1 MEKYNKNIMEQN
13 RHMFIYDDGIERQN
27 YLTQLENAYPIKT
40 EQYSPMAIYMDELR
54 LPNVNNEEID
64 KTKIAILTREYLIYS
79 IAYKILKKIYEQI
92 DINSLNDRINNL
104 SFWLE
109 KNNSDIDKINEL
121 KQLLQ
126 NLEKSVNF
134 YIESYFEVL
143 KTGKFSL
150 DFDKLPISYMNIE
163 KFTKD
168 IKSFLNNKSYFGIII
183 NQQGQ
188 ISLELQKA
196 INWLITKR
204 INSNIS
210 IKVFCQ
216 ESNWETY
223 YDLDGTLAEN
233 IHDYE
238 SVKIFTK

>member
-1 MEKYNKNIMEQN
+1 MEKYNKYIMEQN
-13 RHMFIYDDGIERQN
+13 RHMFIYDYGIDRQN
-27 YLTQLENAYPIKT
+27 YLIQLETAYPIKT
-40 EQYSPMAIYMDELR
+40 EQYSPMAICMDDLR
-54 LPNVNNEEID
+54 LPDIRNEEID

-79 IAYKILKKIYEQI
+79 IAYKILKKVYEQI
-92 DINSLNDRINNL
+92 DINLLSDRINNL

-109 KNNSDIDKINEL
+109 KNSSNSDKIDEL

-163 KFTKD
+163 RFTKD
-168 IKSFLNNKSYFGIII
+168 IKSFLNNKSYFGIVI

-188 ISLELQKA
+188 ISLELQQA
-196 INWLITKR
+196 INWLVTKR

-210 IKVFCQ
+210 IKVFC
-216 ESNWETY
+216 EEDAWKTY
-223 YDLDGTLAEN
+223 YDLDGVLAEN

-238 SVKIFTK
+238 NVKIFTK